1 MMDLNTLYSTA
12 YAYYESGLFAEAGNI
27 FTKLTLD
34 DPQEEAYWRGLAA
47 ARQMEHK
54 YKSALYA
61 WGLVSILSKDDPMP
75 HFHAAECMLSLN
87 QREEAKTALNAALQL
102 AREDLHLRTRIEVL
116 KEACHA
122 S

>member
-1 MMDLNTLYSTA
+1 MDCNTLYSTA
-12 YAYYESGLFAEAGNI
+12 YAYYESGLFAEAGDI
-27 FTKLTLD
+27 FTKLTLN

-47 ARQMEHK
+47 SRQMEQK

-75 HFHAAECMLSLN
+75 HLHAAECMLSLN
-87 QREEAKTALNAALQL
+87 QREEAQAALNAAASL
-102 AREDLHLRTRIEVL
+102 AQGDFELRTQIEVL
-116 KEACHA
+116 KEACHG